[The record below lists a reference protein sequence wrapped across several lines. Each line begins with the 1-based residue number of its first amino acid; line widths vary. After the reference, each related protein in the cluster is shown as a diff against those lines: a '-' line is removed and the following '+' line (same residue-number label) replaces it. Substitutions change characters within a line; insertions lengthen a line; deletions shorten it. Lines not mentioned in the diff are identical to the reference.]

1 MAGDLLQTKA
11 YTEDKQPQREGRKQ
25 EPGMSSTF
33 KRFLCKTARFVL
45 AMVFLTGAAHAQQ
58 FSALARVDSGATTVE
73 DIDGSLEID
82 IALTQAVPFRLF
94 TLTDPTRLVI
104 DFREVDWSGL
114 NRAAFTESSHIVDLR
129 SGLFRPGWS
138 RLVVQLSEPMWVEQA
153 GMETDPSE
161 GSAVVQLRLT
171 PTNTEAFAASAGAP
185 DVAIWGQFEGEA
197 LEQPIQRQTGDRP
210 IVVVLDPGHGGIDPG
225 AEREGLSEAN
235 LMLTF
240 ARSLKESLIRAG
252 GFEVLLTRDS
262 DVFVPLEAR
271 VSIARAARADVF
283 LSLHADILPEGL
295 ASGATIYTLSD
306 TATDEASARLAER
319 HDREDLLAGVDLSDQ
334 DDVIASVLMDLAR
347 RDTAP
352 RNDRLAN
359 ALVEGIMQSVGE
371 MYKHPRLTAGFSVL
385 KAPDIPSVLIELGFL
400 SSSKD
405 LENLQS
411 EEWRSKAVAGITSAL
426 QEWAKAD
433 AAEAQLIR
441 Q

>member
-11 YTEDKQPQREGRKQ
+11 YTEQKQPQREGRKQ
-25 EPGMSSTF
+25 EPGMSSII

-45 AMVFLTGAAHAQQ
+45 AMAFLTGAAHAQQ
-58 FSALARVDSGATTVE
+58 LSALARVDSSATTVE
-73 DIDGSLEID
+73 EIGGSLEID

-114 NRAAFTESSHIVDLR
+114 DRDAFTESSHIVDLR

-138 RLVVQLSEPMWVEQA
+138 RLVMQLSEPMWVEQA

-161 GSAVVQLRLT
+161 GSAVVRLRLT
-171 PTNTEAFAASAGAP
+171 PTSAEAFAESAGAP
-185 DVAIWGQFEGEA
+185 DAAIWGQFEGEA

-210 IVVVLDPGHGGIDPG
+210 LVVVLDPGHGGIDPG
-225 AEREGLSEAN
+225 AEREGLNEAN

-283 LSLHADILPEGL
+283 LSLHADILPEGR
-295 ASGATIYTLSD
+295 ASGAAIYTLSE

-319 HDREDLLAGVDLSDQ
+319 HDREDLLAGVDLSGQ

-400 SSSKD
+400 SSTKD